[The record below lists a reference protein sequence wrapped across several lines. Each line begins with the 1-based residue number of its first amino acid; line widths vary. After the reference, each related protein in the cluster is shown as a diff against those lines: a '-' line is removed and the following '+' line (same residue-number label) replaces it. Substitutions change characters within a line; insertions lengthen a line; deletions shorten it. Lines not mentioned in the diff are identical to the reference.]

1 MSGGQKMDSEPEQ
14 PDPGKAY
21 ARSLKDRIVRE
32 AHEQG
37 GAWAE
42 SADHD
47 LRITPRLVIGL
58 AIMLGGLVLA
68 LDSLGFVEGGQLFR
82 FWPLALIAVGIVKW
96 ISPAPQRM
104 TALFWIVAGVAF
116 QLVTL
121 GRMSFGGVW
130 AALLF
135 FVGAKIAWKALRPT
149 ARPTDPAA
157 ALDLLQFM
165 GGTKTV
171 VTTQDFKGGQ
181 ATAVMG
187 GCEIDLR
194 HAAMPEGR
202 AAVLDTFAF
211 WGGIEIRVPDDW
223 EVVSQGNAVLGGFV
237 NNARSVREAK
247 RRIVVTGLAIMG
259 GVEVKN

>member
-1 MSGGQKMDSEPEQ
+1 MQPAFKPDEQ
-14 PDPGKAY
+14 SQDM
-21 ARSLKDRIVRE
+21 RV
-32 AHEQG
+32 
-37 GAWAE
+37 
-42 SADHD
+42 
-47 LRITPRLVIGL
+47 TPRVVLGL
-58 AIMLGGLVLA
+58 CVMFAGLVLA
-68 LDSLGFVEGGQLFR
+68 LDSLGLVEGGAIFR

-96 ISPAPQRM
+96 LSPAPQRM
-104 TALFWIVAGVAF
+104 SAFFWIVAGVAF
-116 QLVTL
+116 LLVTL
-121 GRMSFGGVW
+121 GHMSFAGVW

-135 FVGAKIAWKALRPT
+135 LVGAKIAWKALRPI
-149 ARPTDPAA
+149 AAPTDPAA

-171 VTTQDFKGGQ
+171 VTTTDFKGGQ

-194 HAAMPEGR
+194 HASMPEGR

-223 EVVSQGNAVLGGFV
+223 EVVSQGSAALGGFV
-237 NNARSVREAK
+237 NNARSQPGA
-247 RRIVVTGLAIMG
+247 RRRLVVTGLAIMG